1 MSKLDPLPGAAGPSD
16 APPPGGS
23 AACGSRFVDVHVDSR
38 NRLAR
43 FAWGIVETL
52 LYRPSP
58 RLAHGWRRW
67 LLRAFGARIGAD
79 VHPYPRT
86 RIWAPWLL
94 EMAEGSSFDNDVTVL
109 NNVPLRLGRY
119 AVVSQGSFLCT
130 ASRDLARRGRPV
142 IGAPIEIGAGA
153 WVAVGCY
160 IGPGVRIGADAVVG
174 ARSTV
179 TRDVDELA
187 VVAGAPPRLI
197 KMRDPATCR

>member
-1 MSKLDPLPGAAGPSD
+1 MSLPDPPSLAAGAADGPATD
-16 APPPGGS
+16 FGG
-23 AACGSRFVDVHVDSR
+23 RFQDVHVDSR

-43 FAWGIVETL
+43 FAWGLVETL

-67 LLRAFGARIGAD
+67 LLRLFGARVGAD

-94 EMAEGSSFDNDVTVL
+94 EMSEGSSFDNDVTVL

-179 TRDVDELA
+179 TRDVPELA

-197 KMRDPATCR
+197 RMRDPATCR